1 MIAGTFIRRPI
12 LASVCSLVIILAGA
26 IAIPTL
32 PIAQFPELAPP
43 QVSVI
48 AFYNGANAETVETA
62 VTTPL
67 EQAINGV
74 EGMQYITSTSGN
86 DGTCNITVTFDIN
99 RNLDVAAVDVQNRI
113 SQAEGRLPN
122 EVKQVGISVTK
133 VSTNF
138 VLAGAAFSEKGEY
151 DTLFL
156 SNYID
161 RFVVDELKRVPGVG
175 NVIVFGIGRYAMRLW
190 VDPDKLAGRN
200 ITADD
205 VVDALREQNVQVA
218 AGAVGAD
225 PAPKGLT
232 YQISVRAAG
241 RLNDPAQFD
250 DIILKRSPDGALV
263 RVRDVGRT
271 ELGAESYTTASR
283 FNGRDA
289 IGFGVL
295 QLPTANSLQVYRDV
309 TAEID
314 RLSRRFPPGM
324 KVQVAF
330 DTTSVVSESIRE
342 VITTLVEAIG
352 LVVLVMF
359 LFLQNWRT
367 TLIPAITIPVSLI
380 GTFAFV
386 KLFGFSINTLT
397 LFGITLATGLVVDD
411 AIVVIENIERHI
423 HLRAAARKE
432 REVSRERSTME
443 REAPAGRNIVEREAS
458 AERIVVSKSEAA
470 DAAAEAMGEVT
481 SAVIAT
487 ALVLAAVFVPVAF
500 FPGTT
505 GRLYQQF
512 ALTIA
517 VSMAIS
523 AFNALTLTPA
533 LSALLLGH
541 AGKPQGAFFRAVN
554 RVIDGGTAMMVSAL
568 GGLIRAR
575 VVVTVVFLAL
585 LGATSWVYRS
595 VPSGFVPDEDQ
606 GYVMVLIQGPPGASL
621 DYTMNIVRQTEQI
634 LMSMPDTKQMFAAG
648 GFGFT
653 GTAPNQG
660 ILFAQLKD
668 FKERK
673 GAAHSAKVLV
683 PQLFGAFSRITGA
696 LVIPF
701 LPPSIQGLGQFGG
714 FTYELL
720 DQSGG
725 PITNLEA
732 AAQQVIAQGNQTPGL
747 TALFTQFTANDPQIV
762 VNIDREQAKSLG
774 LSLGDITNTMQILL
788 GSSYVNDFDFNNR
801 SYRVYVQAD
810 QQFRSNPGD
819 IEKYYV
825 RTTAGRMTPL
835 SNLVAVSESTAPKSI
850 THFNLFRS
858 ATING
863 SAAPGYSSGQ
873 ALQTMATLSDRVL
886 PQGFSYAWSG
896 VSLEEIKAGTQSA
909 MIFGLG
915 LLLVYLT
922 LAGQYESI
930 TLPFII
936 LLSVPIAIMGALL
949 AQWGRGLINDVY
961 CQIGLV
967 MLIGLSAKNGIL
979 VVEFAEQLRARGLS
993 IAEAAVEAARIR
1005 LRPILMTSLAFIL
1018 GVMPLVV
1025 ASGAGQEA
1033 RHSVGT
1039 AVAGGM
1045 IASTFL
1051 NLAFIPVL
1059 YVVVKSLGRR
1069 RAE

>member
-1 MIAGTFIRRPI
+1 
-12 LASVCSLVIILAGA
+12 VCSLVIILAGA

-43 QVSVI
+43 QVLVS
-48 AFYNGANAETVETA
+48 AFYNGADAQTVETA

-74 EGMQYITSTSGN
+74 EGMEYMTSTSGN
-86 DGTCNITVTFDIN
+86 DGSSAVTVTFDIS

-133 VSTNF
+133 VSSNF
-138 VLAGAAFSEKGEY
+138 VLAAAAYAEKGQY
-151 DTLFL
+151 DPLFI
-156 SNYID
+156 SNYLD
-161 RFVVDELKRVPGVG
+161 RFVVDEIKRVPGVG
-175 NVIVFGIGRYAMRLW
+175 QVFVFGIGRYAMRIWL
-190 VDPDKLAGRN
+190 DPDKLAGRN
-200 ITADD
+200 LTADD
-205 VVDALREQNVQVA
+205 VLQALREQNVQVA

-225 PAPKGLT
+225 PAPAGHPF
-232 YQISVRAAG
+232 QISVRAAG
-241 RLNDPAQFD
+241 RLSEPSEFD
-250 DIILKRSPDGALV
+250 NIIVKRSSDGALV
-263 RVRDVGRT
+263 RLKDIGRS
-271 ELGAESYTTASR
+271 ELGAEAYTTASR
-283 FNGRDA
+283 FDARDA

-309 TAEID
+309 SAEIA
-314 RLSRRFPPGM
+314 RLSKRFPPGL
-324 KVQVAF
+324 KIDIAF

-342 VITTLVEAIG
+342 VVTTLAEAIG

-367 TLIPAITIPVSLI
+367 TLIPTITIPVSLI
-380 GTFAFV
+380 GTFGFV

-423 HLRAAARKE
+423 HESHK
-432 REVSRERSTME
+432 
-443 REAPAGRNIVEREAS
+443 APR
-458 AERIVVSKSEAA
+458 
-470 DAAAEAMGEVT
+470 DAASEAMGEVT
-481 SAVIAT
+481 SAVLAT
-487 ALVLAAVFVPVAF
+487 ALVLTAVFVPVAF

-533 LSALLLGH
+533 LSALLLGR
-541 AGKPQGAFFRAVN
+541 AEKPKGIFFRGVN
-554 RVIDGGTAMMVSAL
+554 RVIDGGTTGMVSML
-568 GGLIRAR
+568 RGLIRVRAL
-575 VVVTVVFLAL
+575 VVLLFVGL
-585 LGATSWVYRS
+585 LGATWWVYRN
-595 VPSGFVPDEDQ
+595 VPTGFVPDEDQ
-606 GYVMVLIQGPPGASL
+606 GYVFVLVQAPPGASL
-621 DYTMNIVRQTEQI
+621 DYTMGIVKQAEQVMI
-634 LMSMPDTKQMFAAG
+634 KMPEFKHMFAAG
-648 GFGFT
+648 GFGFS

-660 ILFAQLKD
+660 LLFAQLKD
-668 FKERK
+668 FEERR
-673 GAAHSAKVLV
+673 GPEHSAKTVV
-683 PQLFGAFSRITGA
+683 GTLFGAFSQITGA
-696 LVIPF
+696 MVLPI
-701 LPPSIQGLGQFGG
+701 LPPAINGLGQFGG
-714 FTYELL
+714 ITYELL

-725 PITNLEA
+725 PIENLGA
-732 AAQQVIAQGNQTPGL
+732 AAQQLIGQAAQTPGL
-747 TALFTQFTANDPQIV
+747 TGVFTQFTANDPQLV
-762 VNIDREQAKSLG
+762 VSIDREQVKSLG
-774 LSLGDITNTMQILL
+774 MSLGEVTNTMQILL

-810 QQFRSNPGD
+810 QQFRASPSD
-819 IEKYYV
+819 VEKYHV
-825 RTTAGRMTPL
+825 RTSSGRMMPL
-835 SNLVAVSESTAPKSI
+835 SSVVSVREATAPKTI
-850 THFNLFRS
+850 NHYNLFR
-858 ATING
+858 AAEING
-863 SAAPGYSSGQ
+863 SAAPGFSTGQ
-873 ALQTMATLSDRVL
+873 ALQIMARLSDRTL

-896 VSLEEIKAGTQSA
+896 VSLEEIKAGSQSTL
-909 MIFGLG
+909 IFGLG

-922 LAGQYESI
+922 LAGLYESL

-936 LLSVPIAIMGALL
+936 LLSVPFAILGALG

-979 VVEFAEQLRARGLS
+979 VVEFAEQLRARGMS
-993 IAEAAVEAARIR
+993 IADAAVEAARIR

-1025 ASGAGQEA
+1025 ASGAGREA

-1039 AVAGGM
+1039 TVVGGM

-1059 YVVVKSLGRR
+1059 YVVVKSIGRR
-1069 RAE
+1069 RT